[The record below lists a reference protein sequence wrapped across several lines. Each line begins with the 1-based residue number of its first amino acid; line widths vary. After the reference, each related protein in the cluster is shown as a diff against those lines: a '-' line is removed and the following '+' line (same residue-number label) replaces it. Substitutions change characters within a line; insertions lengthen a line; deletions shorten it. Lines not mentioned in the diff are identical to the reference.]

1 MSSPRSLAEIADL
14 VGGKLEGD
22 GAVLISGVA
31 DLQGAGPADLSFF
44 SHPRY
49 EAAARKSRA
58 AALLVGS
65 QAPKDLGQARIR
77 VANPSAA
84 FTRVAMLFAPME
96 GPRIRG
102 IHPSA
107 VVASGVEIGKDVG
120 IGPHVVIEEG
130 ARIGDETQIG
140 AGSYIGRQVRIGSRC
155 MLHPRVYVG
164 DRCLLGSR
172 VVLHPG
178 AVVGADGFGY
188 EMKEG
193 KHHKIPQLGY
203 VQIDDDAEIG
213 ANTTIDRGRFAR
225 THIGEGAKIDNLVM
239 IAHNCVVGPHS
250 VIVAQSGLSGS
261 TTTGHHVTI
270 AGHVG
275 TVGHIHIGS
284 GAILTAKSGV
294 TKDVPEGQTWRGAP
308 ARPIKEQMEME
319 AYIQQLPQLAKRLKV
334 LEAGQKSSAAPAGT
348 KKSSTRPNLPI
359 RGKKIRRKK

>member
-1 MSSPRSLAEIADL
+1 
-14 VGGKLEGD
+14 
-22 GAVLISGVA
+22 
-31 DLQGAGPADLSFF
+31 
-44 SHPRY
+44 
-49 EAAARKSRA
+49 
-58 AALLVGS
+58 
-65 QAPKDLGQARIR
+65 LG
-77 VANPSAA
+77 N
-84 FTRVAMLFAPME
+84 
-96 GPRIRG
+96 
-102 IHPSA
+102 
-107 VVASGVEIGKDVG
+107 
-120 IGPHVVIEEG
+120 
-130 ARIGDETQIG
+130 
-140 AGSYIGRQVRIGSRC
+140 
-155 MLHPRVYVG
+155 
-164 DRCLLGSR
+164 R

-188 EMKEG
+188 EMKDG
-193 KHHKIPQLGY
+193 RHHKVPQLGY

-275 TVGHIHIGS
+275 TVGHTHIGS

-319 AYIQQLPQLAKRLKV
+319 AYIQQLPQLAKRLKA
-334 LEAGQKSSAAPAGT
+334 LEAG
-348 KKSSTRPNLPI
+348 KKKGARE
-359 RGKKIRRKK
+359 KKKR

>member
-1 MSSPRSLAEIADL
+1 MSSPRSLAQIAEFI
-14 VGGKLEGD
+14 GGKLEGD
-22 GAVLISGVA
+22 GEIRISGVA
-31 DLQGAGPADLSFF
+31 DLQGAGPSEISFF
-44 SHPRY
+44 AHPRY
-49 EAAARKSRA
+49 EAAARQTRA
-58 AALLVGS
+58 GALVVGP
-65 QAPKDLGQARIR
+65 QAPKDLGKARIR
-77 VANPSAA
+77 VAQPSAA
-84 FTRVAMLFAPME
+84 FTRVAMLFAAAE
-96 GPRIRG
+96 APRCSG

-107 VVASGVEIGKDVG
+107 VVASGAKIGQQVG

-130 ARIGDETQIG
+130 VQVGDGTQIG
-140 AGSYIGRQVRIGSRC
+140 AGSYLGRDVRIGSNC
-155 MLHPRVYVG
+155 VLHPRVYVG
-164 DRCLLGSR
+164 ERCLLGNR

-188 EMKEG
+188 EMKDG
-193 KHHKIPQLGY
+193 RHHKVPQLGY

-319 AYIQQLPQLAKRLKV
+319 AHIQQLPQLAKRLKA
-334 LEAGQKSSAAPAGT
+334 LEAGKKKGT
-348 KKSSTRPNLPI
+348 REKKKR
-359 RGKKIRRKK
+359 

>member
-1 MSSPRSLAEIADL
+1 MSSPRSLAEIAEM
-14 VGGKLEGD
+14 VGGTLEGD
-22 GAVLISGVA
+22 GKIQITGVA

-49 EAAARKSRA
+49 EAAARQTRA
-58 AALLVGS
+58 GALLLGP
-65 QAPKDLGQARIR
+65 QAPKDLGKARIR
-77 VANPSAA
+77 VTNPSAA
-84 FTRVAMLFAPME
+84 FTRVAMLFSPAEAP
-96 GPRIRG
+96 RAAG

-107 VVASGVEIGKDVG
+107 IVASGAKIGFRVA
-120 IGPHVVIEEG
+120 IGPHVVIEDG
-130 ARIGDETQIG
+130 ASIGDETQIG
-140 AGSYIGRQVRIGSRC
+140 AGSYIGRDVSIGSRC
-155 MLHPRVYVG
+155 VLHPRVYVG

-172 VVLHPG
+172 VILHPG

-188 EMKEG
+188 EMKDG
-193 KHHKIPQLGY
+193 RHQKVPQLGY

-308 ARPIKEQMEME
+308 ARPIKEQMEIE
-319 AYIQQLPQLAKRLKV
+319 AHFQQLPELARRLKALEGKKV
-334 LEAGQKSSAAPAGT
+334 LASAKKR
-348 KKSSTRPNLPI
+348 KKS
-359 RGKKIRRKK
+359 

>member
-1 MSSPRSLAEIADL
+1 MSSPRSLTEIAEL
-14 VGGKLEGD
+14 IGGKLEGN
-22 GAVLISGVA
+22 GSLKIHGVA
-31 DLQGAGPADLSFF
+31 DLQGAGPNELSFF
-44 SHPRY
+44 AHPRY
-49 EAAARKSRA
+49 EAAARATKA
-58 AALLVGS
+58 GALLVGLT
-65 QAPKDLGQARIR
+65 APQDLGAARIR

-84 FTRVAMLFAPME
+84 FTQVAMLFAPT
-96 GPRIRG
+96 PTSRIPG

-107 VVASGVEIGKDVG
+107 VVAANVRLGKNVG

-130 ARIGDETQIG
+130 VELGEETQVG
-140 AGSYIGRQVRIGSRC
+140 AGSYLGRDVQVGSHC
-155 MLHPRVYVG
+155 MIHPRVYVG
-164 DRCLLGSR
+164 ERCRIGNR
-172 VVLHPG
+172 VVLHAG

-193 KHHKIPQLGY
+193 KHQKVPQLGY

-319 AYIQQLPQLAKRLKV
+319 AHIQQLPQLAMRLKA
-334 LEAGQKSSAAPAGT
+334 LEGKKTPPAAKKK
-348 KKSSTRPNLPI
+348 KKS
-359 RGKKIRRKK
+359 

>member
-1 MSSPRSLAEIADL
+1 MSSPRSLAEIAEL

-22 GAVLISGVA
+22 GAISISGVA
-31 DLQGAGPADLSFF
+31 DLQGAGATDISFF
-44 SHPRY
+44 AHPRY
-49 EAAARKSRA
+49 EAAARQTQA
-58 AALLVGS
+58 GALVVGPA
-65 QAPKDLGQARIR
+65 APKDLGKARIR

-84 FTRVAMLFAPME
+84 FTKVAMLFASPQASRPA
-96 GPRIRG
+96 GV
-102 IHPSA
+102 HPSA
-107 VVASGVEIGKDVG
+107 VISPHVQLGKNIG
-120 IGPHVVIEEG
+120 IGPHVVVEEG
-130 ARIGDETQIG
+130 TVIGDDTQIG
-140 AGSYIGRQVRIGSRC
+140 ASSYLGRNVRIGSQC
-155 MLHPRVYVG
+155 VLHPRVYVG
-164 DRCLLGSR
+164 ERCLIGNR
-172 VVLHPG
+172 VVLHAG

-188 EMKEG
+188 EMKDG
-193 KHHKIPQLGY
+193 RHHKVPQLGY

-319 AYIQQLPQLAKRLKV
+319 AHIQQLPALAKRLKA
-334 LEAGQKSSAAPAGT
+334 LEAGKKKTAPKE
-348 KKSSTRPNLPI
+348 KKQR
-359 RGKKIRRKK
+359 

>member
-1 MSSPRSLAEIADL
+1 MSSPRSLAEIAEL
-14 VGGKLEGD
+14 VGGQLEGD
-22 GAVLISGVA
+22 GSAQISGVA
-31 DLQGAGPADLSFF
+31 DLQGAGPSDLSFF

-49 EAAARKSRA
+49 EAAARQTRA
-58 AALLVGS
+58 AALLVGPH
-65 QAPKDLGQARIR
+65 APKDLGQARIR

-84 FTRVAMLFAPME
+84 FTRVALLFAPAE
-96 GPRIRG
+96 TPRMVG

-107 VVASGVEIGKDVG
+107 IVAAGAHLGAKVG
-120 IGPHVVIEEG
+120 IGPQVVIEEG
-130 ARIGDETQIG
+130 ARIGEGTQVG
-140 AGSYIGRQVRIGSRC
+140 AGSYLGREVRIGSGC
-155 MLHPRVYVG
+155 VLHPRVYVG
-164 DRCLLGSR
+164 ERCLVGNR

-188 EMKEG
+188 EMKDG
-193 KHHKIPQLGY
+193 RHHKVPQLGY

-261 TTTGHHVTI
+261 TTMGHHVTI

-319 AYIQQLPQLAKRLKV
+319 AHIQQLPQLVKRFKAW
-334 LEAGQKSSAAPAGT
+334 EAA
-348 KKSSTRPNLPI
+348 
-359 RGKKIRRKK
+359 RKKGAREKKKR

>member
-1 MSSPRSLAEIADL
+1 M
-14 VGGKLEGD
+14 
-22 GAVLISGVA
+22 
-31 DLQGAGPADLSFF
+31 
-44 SHPRY
+44 
-49 EAAARKSRA
+49 
-58 AALLVGS
+58 
-65 QAPKDLGQARIR
+65 
-77 VANPSAA
+77 
-84 FTRVAMLFAPME
+84 
-96 GPRIRG
+96 
-102 IHPSA
+102 
-107 VVASGVEIGKDVG
+107 
-120 IGPHVVIEEG
+120 IEEQVFVG
-130 ARIGDETQIG
+130 HDTQIG
-140 AGSYIGRQVRIGSRC
+140 AGSYLGRNVKVGAGC
-155 MLHPRVYVG
+155 LLHPRVYVG
-164 DRCLLGSR
+164 DRCVLGNR
-172 VVLHPG
+172 VVLHAG

-308 ARPIKEQMEME
+308 ARPIKEQMAME
-319 AYIQQLPQLAKRLKV
+319 AYLQQLPDLARRLKV
-334 LEAGQKSSAAPAGT
+334 LESKKNKAVPAPSPKK
-348 KKSSTRPNLPI
+348 KKSR
-359 RGKKIRRKK
+359 

>member
-1 MSSPRSLAEIADL
+1 LSSPRSLAEIAEL
-14 VGGKLEGD
+14 IGGKIEGD
-22 GAVLISGVA
+22 GEIRISGVA
-31 DLQGAGPADLSFF
+31 DLQGAGPSEISFLA
-44 SHPRY
+44 HPRY
-49 EAAARKSRA
+49 EAVARQTRA
-58 AALLVGS
+58 GALVVGP

-77 VANPSAA
+77 VAHPSAA
-84 FTRVAMLFAPME
+84 FTRVAMLFSPVE
-96 GPRIRG
+96 TPRLSG

-107 VVASGVEIGKDVG
+107 LVAPGAILGHQVG

-130 ARIGDETQIG
+130 AKVGDGTQIG
-140 AGSYIGRQVRIGSRC
+140 AGSYVGRDVCIGSQC
-155 MLHPRVYVG
+155 VLHPRVYVG
-164 DRCLLGSR
+164 ERCLLGNR

-188 EMKEG
+188 EMKDG
-193 KHHKIPQLGY
+193 RHHKVPQLGY

-319 AYIQQLPQLAKRLKV
+319 AHIQQLPQLAKRLKA
-334 LEAGQKSSAAPAGT
+334 LEAE
-348 KKSSTRPNLPI
+348 KKKGLRE
-359 RGKKIRRKK
+359 KKKR

>member
-1 MSSPRSLAEIADL
+1 MSSARSLAEIAEL

-22 GAVLISGVA
+22 AALSITGVA
-31 DLQGAGPADLSFF
+31 DLGGAGPGDLSFF
-44 SHPRY
+44 AHPRY
-49 EAAARKSRA
+49 EAAARQTKA
-58 AALLVGS
+58 GALLVGP
-65 QAPKDLGQARIR
+65 QAPQDLGKSRIR

-84 FTRVAMLFAPME
+84 FTRVAMLFAPPE
-96 GPRIRG
+96 APKLTG

-107 VVASGVEIGKDVG
+107 VVDPKVQIGRGVG
-120 IGPHVVIEEG
+120 IGPYVVIEAG
-130 ARIGDETQIG
+130 AKIGDETQIG
-140 AGSYIGRQVRIGSRC
+140 AGSYLGRDVCLGSRC
-155 MLHPRVYVG
+155 ILHPRVYVG
-164 DRCLLGSR
+164 DRCLLGNR
-172 VVLHPG
+172 VVLHAG

-188 EMKEG
+188 EMKDG
-193 KHHKIPQLGY
+193 RHQKVPQLGY

-319 AYIQQLPQLAKRLKV
+319 AYIQQLPQLARRLKA
-334 LEAGQKSSAAPAGT
+334 LEAKKKPSEGSS
-348 KKSSTRPNLPI
+348 KK
-359 RGKKIRRKK
+359 KKRR

>member
-1 MSSPRSLAEIADL
+1 MSSPRSLAEIAEL

-22 GAVLISGVA
+22 GTLRISGVA
-31 DLQGAGPADLSFF
+31 DLQGAGPGDLAFF
-44 SHPRY
+44 AHPRY
-49 EAAARKSRA
+49 EAVARQTKA
-58 AALLVGS
+58 AALLVGP
-65 QAPKDLGQARIR
+65 QAPQDLGQARIR
-77 VANPSAA
+77 VTNPSAA
-84 FTRVAMLFAPME
+84 FTRVAMLFAPPVA
-96 GPRIRG
+96 PRAPG

-107 VVASGVEIGKDVG
+107 VVDPKAKIGEGVG
-120 IGPHVVIEEG
+120 IGPHVVIEAGAVVGEG
-130 ARIGDETQIG
+130 TQIG
-140 AGSYIGRQVRIGSRC
+140 AGAFVGRDVTMGFRC
-155 MLHPRVYVG
+155 ILHPRVYVG
-164 DRCLLGSR
+164 DRCRIGNR
-172 VVLHPG
+172 VVLHAG

-188 EMKEG
+188 EMKDG
-193 KHHKIPQLGY
+193 KHQKVPQLGY

-319 AYIQQLPQLAKRLKV
+319 AYIQQLPQLVRRLKAV
-334 LEAGQKSSAAPAGT
+334 E
-348 KKSSTRPNLPI
+348 
-359 RGKKIRRKK
+359 GKKKNPSGQTRQKKRRAG

>member
-22 GAVLISGVA
+22 ASLVITGVA

-44 SHPRY
+44 AHPRY
-49 EAAARKSRA
+49 EAAARQTKA
-58 AALLVGS
+58 GALLVGLH
-65 QAPKDLGQARIR
+65 APKDLGKARIR
-77 VANPSAA
+77 VANPSTA
-84 FTRVAMLFAPME
+84 FTRVAMLFAPQE
-96 GPRIRG
+96 VPRLSG

-107 VVASGVEIGKDVG
+107 VISGGATLGQGVG

-130 ARIGDETQIG
+130 AVVGEETQIG
-140 AGSYIGRQVRIGSRC
+140 AGSYVGRDVKIGSRC
-155 MLHPRVYVG
+155 ILHPRVYVG
-164 DRCLLGSR
+164 DRCLLGNR
-172 VVLHPG
+172 VVLHAG

-188 EMKEG
+188 EMKDG
-193 KHHKIPQLGY
+193 RHQKVPQLGY

-319 AYIQQLPQLAKRLKV
+319 AYIQQLPQLARRLKA
-334 LEAGQKSSAAPAGT
+334 LEAKKKTSAGLP
-348 KKSSTRPNLPI
+348 KK
-359 RGKKIRRKK
+359 KKRR

>member
-1 MSSPRSLAEIADL
+1 
-14 VGGKLEGD
+14 
-22 GAVLISGVA
+22 
-31 DLQGAGPADLSFF
+31 
-44 SHPRY
+44 
-49 EAAARKSRA
+49 
-58 AALLVGS
+58 
-65 QAPKDLGQARIR
+65 
-77 VANPSAA
+77 
-84 FTRVAMLFAPME
+84 
-96 GPRIRG
+96 
-102 IHPSA
+102 
-107 VVASGVEIGKDVG
+107 
-120 IGPHVVIEEG
+120 
-130 ARIGDETQIG
+130 
-140 AGSYIGRQVRIGSRC
+140 
-155 MLHPRVYVG
+155 VYVG
-164 DRCLLGSR
+164 DRCVLGHR

-188 EMKEG
+188 EMKDG
-193 KHHKIPQLGY
+193 RHHKVPQLGY
-203 VQIDDDAEIG
+203 VQIDDEAEIG

-319 AYIQQLPQLAKRLKV
+319 AHFQHLPDLARRLKA
-334 LEAGQKSSAAPAGT
+334 LEAGK
-348 KKSSTRPNLPI
+348 
-359 RGKKIRRKK
+359 KKIPGVPKKRKKGARRRRASRGRGRSGSATRSCPGRIRPRGRPKSGRRGG

>member
-1 MSSPRSLAEIADL
+1 MGYARSVGELARL
-14 VGGKLEGD
+14 VGGEVEGD
-22 GAVLISGVA
+22 GSHPIEGVA
-31 DLQGAGPADLSFF
+31 DLAGAGPKEISFF
-44 SHPRY
+44 AHPRY
-49 EAAARKSRA
+49 EAMARQTHA
-58 AALLVGS
+58 GALIVGTS
-65 QAPKDLGQARIR
+65 APKDLGRIRIR
-77 VANPSAA
+77 VAQPSAA
-84 FTRVAMLFAPME
+84 FTKIAALFAP
-96 GPRIRG
+96 P
-102 IHPSA
+102 PA
-107 VVASGVEIGKDVG
+107 PPVSGVHPTALVAEGVQLGSGVG
-120 IGPHVVIEEG
+120 LGPYVVIEEG
-130 ARIGDETQIG
+130 TQVGEGTQIG
-140 AGSYIGRQVRIGSRC
+140 AGSYVGRNVQVGSRC
-155 MLHPRVYVG
+155 VIHPRVFVG
-164 DRCLLGSR
+164 ERCRIGNR
-172 VVLHPG
+172 VVLHAG

-188 EMKEG
+188 EMKDG
-193 KHHKIPQLGY
+193 KYVKIPQLGY

-319 AYIQQLPQLAKRLKV
+319 AHIQQLPVLAKRLKA
-334 LEAGQKSSAAPAGT
+334 LEGKKAKSPAKK
-348 KKSSTRPNLPI
+348 KKSR
-359 RGKKIRRKK
+359 

>member
-1 MSSPRSLAEIADL
+1 MSSPRSLAEIAEL
-14 VGGKLEGD
+14 VGGKVEGD
-22 GAVLISGVA
+22 GDVSITGIA
-31 DLQGAGPADLSFF
+31 DLQGAGPEDLSFF
-44 SHPRY
+44 AHPRY
-49 EAAARKSRA
+49 EAAARQTQA
-58 AALLVGS
+58 AALLVGP
-65 QAPKDLGQARIR
+65 QAPKNLGRARIR
-77 VANPSAA
+77 VSNPSAA
-84 FTRVAMLFAPME
+84 FTRVAMLFAPAE
-96 GPRIRG
+96 APRLIG

-107 VVASGVEIGKDVG
+107 VVAPGAVLGQQVG
-120 IGPHVVIEEG
+120 LGPHVVIEDG
-130 ARIGDETQIG
+130 VKIGDGTQIG
-140 AGSYIGRQVRIGSRC
+140 AGSYIGREVKIGSQC
-155 MLHPRVYVG
+155 VLHPRIYVG
-164 DRCLLGSR
+164 ERCLLGNR

-188 EMKEG
+188 EMKDG
-193 KHHKIPQLGY
+193 RHHKVPQLGY

-319 AYIQQLPQLAKRLKV
+319 AYIQQLPQLAKRLKDI
-334 LEAGQKSSAAPAGT
+334 ETGKRKAPAADKS
-348 KKSSTRPNLPI
+348 KKKR
-359 RGKKIRRKK
+359 

>member
-14 VGGKLEGD
+14 VGGKVEGD
-22 GAVLISGVA
+22 GMVSVSGVA
-31 DLQGAGPADLSFF
+31 DLLGAGPGDLSFF
-44 SHPRY
+44 AHPRY
-49 EAAARKSRA
+49 ETAARQTKA
-58 AALLVGS
+58 AALLVGP
-65 QAPKDLGQARIR
+65 QAPKDLGRARIR

-84 FTRVAMLFAPME
+84 FTRVAMLFAPAE
-96 GPRIRG
+96 SPRLTG
-102 IHPSA
+102 VHPSA
-107 VVASGVEIGKDVG
+107 IVAPGADLGRRVG

-130 ARIGDETQIG
+130 VQIGDGTQIG
-140 AGSYIGRQVRIGSRC
+140 AGSYLGRDVRIGADC
-155 MLHPRVYVG
+155 VLHPRVYVG
-164 DRCLLGSR
+164 ERCLLGNR
-172 VVLHPG
+172 VVMHPG

-193 KHHKIPQLGY
+193 RHHKVPQLGY

-308 ARPIKEQMEME
+308 ARPIKEQMAME
-319 AYIQQLPQLAKRLKV
+319 AYIQQLPQLAKRLKN
-334 LEAGQKSSAAPAGT
+334 LEAGKRKAPPSPKS
-348 KKSSTRPNLPI
+348 KKKR
-359 RGKKIRRKK
+359 

>member
-1 MSSPRSLAEIADL
+1 MGLPRKLAELAEL
-14 VGGKLEGD
+14 VGGTLEGD
-22 GAVLISGVA
+22 GSVPIQGVA
-31 DLQGAGPADLSFF
+31 DLQGAGPSDLSFF
-44 SHPRY
+44 AHPRY
-49 EAAARKSRA
+49 EAAARQTKA
-58 AALLVGS
+58 GALLVGPG
-65 QAPKDLGQARIR
+65 APRDLGAARIR

-84 FTRVAMLFAPME
+84 FTRVAMLFAPSPA
-96 GPRIRG
+96 PRLSG
-102 IHPSA
+102 VHPSA
-107 VVASGVEIGKDVG
+107 VVAPGVRLGRNVG
-120 IGPHVVIEEG
+120 IGPHAVLEEG
-130 ARIGDETQIG
+130 TEVGDETQVG
-140 AGSYIGRQVRIGSRC
+140 AGSYIGRDVRIGSGC
-155 MLHPRVYVG
+155 VFHPRVYVG
-164 DRCLLGSR
+164 DRCIIGHR
-172 VVLHPG
+172 VVLHAG

-188 EMKEG
+188 EMKDG
-193 KHHKIPQLGY
+193 RHQKVPQLGY
-203 VQIDDDAEIG
+203 VQIDDEAEIG

-319 AYIQQLPQLAKRLKV
+319 AHIQQLPLLAKRLKA
-334 LEAGQKSSAAPAGT
+334 LEGKKTAPSAKKK
-348 KKSSTRPNLPI
+348 KKS
-359 RGKKIRRKK
+359 

>member
-1 MSSPRSLAEIADL
+1 MSSARSLAEVAEL

-22 GAVLISGVA
+22 GTVPITGVA
-31 DLQGAGPADLSFF
+31 DLQGAGPTELSFF
-44 SHPRY
+44 AHPRY
-49 EAAARKSRA
+49 EAAARLTQA
-58 AALLVGS
+58 AALLVGP
-65 QAPKDLGQARIR
+65 QAPSDLGKARIR

-84 FTRVAMLFAPME
+84 FTRVAMVFAPAE
-96 GPRIRG
+96 FVKIIGV
-102 IHPSA
+102 HPSA
-107 VVASGVEIGKDVG
+107 VISPGAKLGEGIG
-120 IGPHVVIEEG
+120 IGPHVVVEDG
-130 ARIGDETQIG
+130 VVVGSETQIG
-140 AGSYIGRQVRIGSRC
+140 AGSYLGRQAKIGARC
-155 MLHPRVYVG
+155 FLHPRVYVG
-164 DRCLLGSR
+164 DRCILGNR
-172 VVLHPG
+172 VVLHAG

-188 EMKEG
+188 EMKDG
-193 KHHKIPQLGY
+193 KHQKVPQLGY

-308 ARPIKEQMEME
+308 ARPIKEQMAME
-319 AYIQQLPQLAKRLKV
+319 AHLQQLPDLVRRLKA
-334 LEAGQKSSAAPAGT
+334 LESG
-348 KKSSTRPNLPI
+348 
-359 RGKKIRRKK
+359 RKKAVPSPKKRKSR

>member
-1 MSSPRSLAEIADL
+1 MSSPRSLAEIAEL
-14 VGGKLEGD
+14 VGGTLEGD
-22 GAVLISGVA
+22 GTIQITGVA
-31 DLQGAGPADLSFF
+31 DLQGAGSTDLSFF

-49 EAAARKSRA
+49 EAVARQTRA
-58 AALLVGS
+58 GALLLGP

-77 VANPSAA
+77 VTNPSAA
-84 FTRVAMLFAPME
+84 FTRVAMLFSPAEAPRLT
-96 GPRIRG
+96 GV
-102 IHPSA
+102 HPSA
-107 VVASGVEIGKDVG
+107 IVASGAKIGSRVG
-120 IGPHVVIEEG
+120 IGPHVVIEDG
-130 ARIGDETQIG
+130 ASIGEETQIG
-140 AGSYIGRQVRIGSRC
+140 AGSYIGRDVSIGSRC
-155 MLHPRVYVG
+155 VLHPRVYVG
-164 DRCLLGSR
+164 DRCLLGNR
-172 VVLHPG
+172 VILHPG

-193 KHHKIPQLGY
+193 RHHKVPQLGY

-319 AYIQQLPQLAKRLKV
+319 AHIQQLPQLARRLKA
-334 LEAGQKSSAAPAGT
+334 LEEKKAASSAKKR
-348 KKSSTRPNLPI
+348 KKS
-359 RGKKIRRKK
+359 

>member
-14 VGGKLEGD
+14 VGGKVEGD
-22 GAVLISGVA
+22 GMVSVSGVA
-31 DLQGAGPADLSFF
+31 DLLGAGPGDLSFF
-44 SHPRY
+44 AHPRY
-49 EAAARKSRA
+49 ETAARQTKA
-58 AALLVGS
+58 AALLVGP
-65 QAPKDLGQARIR
+65 QAPKDLGRARIR

-84 FTRVAMLFAPME
+84 FTRVAMLFAPAE
-96 GPRIRG
+96 SPRLTG
-102 IHPSA
+102 VHPSA
-107 VVASGVEIGKDVG
+107 IVAPGADLGRRVG
-120 IGPHVVIEEG
+120 IGPNVVIEEG
-130 ARIGDETQIG
+130 VQIGDGTQIG
-140 AGSYIGRQVRIGSRC
+140 AGSYLGRDVRIGADC
-155 MLHPRVYVG
+155 VLHPRVYVG
-164 DRCLLGSR
+164 ERCLLGNR
-172 VVLHPG
+172 VVMHPG

-193 KHHKIPQLGY
+193 RHHKVPQLGY

-308 ARPIKEQMEME
+308 ARPIKEQMAME
-319 AYIQQLPQLAKRLKV
+319 AYIQQLPQLAKRLKN
-334 LEAGQKSSAAPAGT
+334 LEAGKRKAPPSPKS
-348 KKSSTRPNLPI
+348 KKKR
-359 RGKKIRRKK
+359 

>member
-1 MSSPRSLAEIADL
+1 MSSPRSLAEIAAL

-22 GAVLISGVA
+22 GTTVITGVA
-31 DLQGAGPADLSFF
+31 DLEGAGPSDLSFF
-44 SHPRY
+44 AHPRY
-49 EAAARKSRA
+49 EVAARRTQA
-58 AALLVGS
+58 AALLVGL
-65 QAPKDLGQARIR
+65 QVPRDLGRARVR
-77 VANPSAA
+77 VPNPSAA
-84 FTRVAMLFAPME
+84 FTQVAMLFAPE
-96 GPRIRG
+96 PPSRIPG

-107 VVASGVEIGKDVG
+107 VVAPSVRLGRDVG
-120 IGPHVVIEEG
+120 LGPHVVVEEG
-130 ARIGDETQIG
+130 AEIGDGSQIG
-140 AGSYIGRQVRIGSRC
+140 SGSYIGRNVRMGAGCVI
-155 MLHPRVYVG
+155 HPKVYIG
-164 DRCLLGSR
+164 DRCILGNR
-172 VVLHPG
+172 VVLHAG

-193 KHHKIPQLGY
+193 RHQKVPQLGY

-225 THIGEGAKIDNLVM
+225 THIGEGVKIDNLVM
-239 IAHNCVVGPHS
+239 IAHNCVIGPHS

-308 ARPIKEQMEME
+308 ARPIKEQMEIE
-319 AYIQQLPQLAKRLKV
+319 AHFQHLPEIALRLKA
-334 LEAGQKSSAAPAGT
+334 LEAG
-348 KKSSTRPNLPI
+348 KKKLSGPS
-359 RGKKIRRKK
+359 KKKKKG

>member
-1 MSSPRSLAEIADL
+1 MSSARSLAEIAEL
-14 VGGKLEGD
+14 VGGKLEGEA
-22 GAVLISGVA
+22 GLSITGVA
-31 DLQGAGPADLSFF
+31 DLGGAGPGDLSFF
-44 SHPRY
+44 AHPRY
-49 EAAARKSRA
+49 EAAARQTKA
-58 AALLVGS
+58 GALLVGP
-65 QAPKDLGQARIR
+65 QAPQDLGKSRIR

-84 FTRVAMLFAPME
+84 FTRVAMLFAPPE
-96 GPRIRG
+96 APKLTG

-107 VVASGVEIGKDVG
+107 VVDPKVQIGRGVG
-120 IGPHVVIEEG
+120 IGPYVVIEAG
-130 ARIGDETQIG
+130 AKIGDETQIG
-140 AGSYIGRQVRIGSRC
+140 AGSYLGRDVCLGSRC
-155 MLHPRVYVG
+155 ILHPRVYVG
-164 DRCLLGSR
+164 DRCLLGNR
-172 VVLHPG
+172 VVLHAG

-188 EMKEG
+188 EMKDG
-193 KHHKIPQLGY
+193 RHQKVPQLGY

-319 AYIQQLPQLAKRLKV
+319 AYIQQLPQLARRLKA
-334 LEAGQKSSAAPAGT
+334 LEAKKKPSEGSS
-348 KKSSTRPNLPI
+348 KK
-359 RGKKIRRKK
+359 KKRR

>member
-1 MSSPRSLAEIADL
+1 MGSVRTVGELARI
-14 VGGKLEGD
+14 VGGVVEGD
-22 GAVLISGVA
+22 ENCPIQGVA
-31 DLQGAGPADLSFF
+31 DLAGAGPNEISFF
-44 SHPRY
+44 VHPRY
-49 EAAARKSRA
+49 EGMARQTKA
-58 AALLVGS
+58 GALVVGNS
-65 QAPKDLGQARIR
+65 APKDLGKIRIR
-77 VANPSAA
+77 VAHPSAA
-84 FTRVAMLFAPME
+84 FTQIAALFAPPVSPPLS
-96 GPRIRG
+96 GV
-102 IHPSA
+102 HPTA
-107 VVASGVEIGKDVG
+107 IVASGAHLGAGVG
-120 IGPHVVIEEG
+120 LGPYVVIEEG
-130 ARIGDETQIG
+130 ARVGEGTQIG
-140 AGSYIGRQVRIGSRC
+140 AGSFVGRDVQIGDRC
-155 MLHPRVYVG
+155 VIHPRVYIGERCRVG
-164 DRCLLGSR
+164 KR
-172 VVLHPG
+172 VVLHAG

-188 EMKEG
+188 EMKDG
-193 KHHKIPQLGY
+193 KHVKVPQLGY

-319 AYIQQLPQLAKRLKV
+319 AHIQQLPQLAKRLKA
-334 LEAGQKSSAAPAGT
+334 LEGKKKVASAT
-348 KKSSTRPNLPI
+348 KK
-359 RGKKIRRKK
+359 KKSR

>member
-1 MSSPRSLAEIADL
+1 MSSPRSLAEIAEL
-14 VGGKLEGD
+14 IGGKIEGD
-22 GAVLISGVA
+22 GEIRISGVA
-31 DLQGAGPADLSFF
+31 DLQGAGPSEISFF
-44 SHPRY
+44 AHPRY
-49 EAAARKSRA
+49 EAAARQTRA
-58 AALLVGS
+58 GALVVGP
-65 QAPKDLGQARIR
+65 QAPKDLGKARIR
-77 VANPSAA
+77 VTHPSAA
-84 FTRVAMLFAPME
+84 FTRVAMLFAPAE
-96 GPRIRG
+96 APRLTG

-107 VVASGVEIGKDVG
+107 VVASGASLGHLVG

-130 ARIGDETQIG
+130 VQVGDGTQIG
-140 AGSYIGRQVRIGSRC
+140 AGSYLGRDVRIGSHC
-155 MLHPRVYVG
+155 VLHPRVYVG
-164 DRCLLGSR
+164 ERCLLGNR

-188 EMKEG
+188 EMKDG
-193 KHHKIPQLGY
+193 RHHKVPQLGY

-319 AYIQQLPQLAKRLKV
+319 AHIQQLPQLAKRLKA
-334 LEAGQKSSAAPAGT
+334 LE
-348 KKSSTRPNLPI
+348 
-359 RGKKIRRKK
+359 GKKTGATAPRKKKR

>member
-1 MSSPRSLAEIADL
+1 MSSPRSLAEIAEL
-14 VGGKLEGD
+14 IGGKIEGD
-22 GAVLISGVA
+22 GGIRITGVA
-31 DLQGAGPADLSFF
+31 DLLGAGPSEISFLA
-44 SHPRY
+44 HPRY
-49 EAAARKSRA
+49 EAAARQTRA
-58 AALLVGS
+58 GALVVGP
-65 QAPKDLGQARIR
+65 QAPKDLGKARIR
-77 VANPSAA
+77 VAHPSAA
-84 FTRVAMLFAPME
+84 FTRVAMLFAPAE
-96 GPRIRG
+96 APRLKG

-107 VVASGVEIGKDVG
+107 VVAPGANLGQLVG

-130 ARIGDETQIG
+130 VQVGDGTQIG
-140 AGSYIGRQVRIGSRC
+140 AGSYLGRDVRIGSHC
-155 MLHPRVYVG
+155 VLHPRVYVG
-164 DRCLLGSR
+164 ERCLLGNR

-188 EMKEG
+188 EMKDG
-193 KHHKIPQLGY
+193 RHHKVPQLGY

-319 AYIQQLPQLAKRLKV
+319 AHIQQLPQLVKRFKT
-334 LEAGQKSSAAPAGT
+334 LEAGEKKGT
-348 KKSSTRPNLPI
+348 REKKKR
-359 RGKKIRRKK
+359 

>member
-1 MSSPRSLAEIADL
+1 MSSPRSLAEIAAI

-22 GAVLISGVA
+22 GTVAISGVA
-31 DLQGAGPADLSFF
+31 DLQGAGPNDLSFF
-44 SHPRY
+44 AHPRY
-49 EAAARKSRA
+49 ESAARQTKA
-58 AALLVGS
+58 AALLVGP
-65 QAPKDLGQARIR
+65 QAPKDLGRARIR
-77 VANPSAA
+77 VAHPSAA
-84 FTRVAMLFAPME
+84 FTRVAMLFAPAE
-96 GPRIRG
+96 APRLMG
-102 IHPSA
+102 VHPSA
-107 VVASGVEIGKDVG
+107 VVDSTAKVGRGVG
-120 IGPHVVIEEG
+120 IGPHVVIEAG
-130 ARIGDETQIG
+130 AQIGDGTQIG
-140 AGSYIGRQVRIGSRC
+140 AGSYLGRDVHIGTQCI
-155 MLHPRVYVG
+155 LHPRVFVG
-164 DRCLLGSR
+164 DRCLLGNR
-172 VVLHPG
+172 VVLHAG

-188 EMKEG
+188 EMKDG
-193 KHHKIPQLGY
+193 RHQKVPQLGY

-261 TTTGHHVTI
+261 TTTGHHVTV

-319 AYIQQLPQLAKRLKV
+319 AYIQQLPQLARRIKA
-334 LEAGQKSSAAPAGT
+334 LEAKKGPATSSSQK
-348 KKSSTRPNLPI
+348 KKKR
-359 RGKKIRRKK
+359 

>member
-1 MSSPRSLAEIADL
+1 MSSPRSLAEIAEL
-14 VGGKLEGD
+14 VGGTLEGE
-22 GAVLISGVA
+22 GKLSITGVA
-31 DLQGAGPADLSFF
+31 DLQGAGPSEISFF
-44 SHPRY
+44 AHPRY
-49 EAAARKSRA
+49 ESAARQSQA
-58 AALLVGS
+58 GALLVGL
-65 QAPKDLGQARIR
+65 QAPKDLGRARIR

-84 FTRVAMLFAPME
+84 FTKVAMLFAPAE
-96 GPRIRG
+96 SPRVAG
-102 IHPSA
+102 IHPSSVISPGA
-107 VVASGVEIGKDVG
+107 RLGRNVG
-120 IGPHVVIEEG
+120 IAPHVVIEEG
-130 ARIGDETQIG
+130 AAVGDDTQIG
-140 AGSYIGRQVRIGSRC
+140 AGSFIGRGVRIGSQC
-155 MLHPRVYVG
+155 LLHPRVYVG
-164 DRCLLGSR
+164 ERCVVGNR
-172 VVLHPG
+172 VVLHAG

-188 EMKEG
+188 EMREG
-193 KHHKIPQLGY
+193 RHQKVPQLGY

-319 AYIQQLPQLAKRLKV
+319 AHIQQLPQLAKRLKA
-334 LEAGQKSSAAPAGT
+334 LEAG
-348 KKSSTRPNLPI
+348 KKKASPKD
-359 RGKKIRRKK
+359 KKRRSG

>member
-1 MSSPRSLAEIADL
+1 MSSPRSLAEIAEL

-22 GAVLISGVA
+22 GSIFITGVG
-31 DLQGAGPADLSFF
+31 DLQGAGASEISFF
-44 SHPRY
+44 AHPRY
-49 EAAARKSRA
+49 EAAARQSKA
-58 AALLVGS
+58 AALLVGP
-65 QAPKDLGQARIR
+65 QAPKDLGRARIR
-77 VANPSAA
+77 TANPSAA
-84 FTRVAMLFAPME
+84 FTKVAMIFSPPEAPRLE
-96 GPRIRG
+96 GV
-102 IHPSA
+102 HPTA
-107 VVASGVEIGKDVG
+107 VISPQARLGRNIG
-120 IGPHVVIEEG
+120 IGPHVVVEEG
-130 ARIGDETQIG
+130 ASLGDETQVG
-140 AGSYIGRQVRIGSRC
+140 AGSYIGRHVRIGQQC
-155 MLHPRVYVG
+155 IIHPRVYVG
-164 DRCLLGSR
+164 DRCVVGNR
-172 VVLHPG
+172 VVLHAG

-188 EMKEG
+188 EMRDG
-193 KHHKIPQLGY
+193 RHHKVPQLGY

-319 AYIQQLPQLAKRLKV
+319 AHIQQLPQLAKRLKT
-334 LEAGQKSSAAPAGT
+334 LEAGT
-348 KKSSTRPNLPI
+348 KKGTRN
-359 RGKKIRRKK
+359 KKKR

>member
-1 MSSPRSLAEIADL
+1 MSSPRRLAEIAEL

-22 GAVLISGVA
+22 GQIPITGVA
-31 DLQGAGPADLSFF
+31 DLQGAGSADISFF
-44 SHPRY
+44 AHPRY
-49 EAAARKSRA
+49 EAAARQTRA
-58 AALLVGS
+58 GALVVGP
-65 QAPKDLGQARIR
+65 QAPKDLGRARIR

-84 FTRVAMLFAPME
+84 FTKVAMLFAPREATRMA
-96 GPRIRG
+96 GV
-102 IHPSA
+102 HPSA
-107 VVASGVEIGKDVG
+107 VVSPQAQLGQNVG
-120 IGPHVVIEEG
+120 IGPHVVVEEG
-130 ARIGDETQIG
+130 TVIGDDTQIG
-140 AGSYIGRQVRIGSRC
+140 AGCYLGRDVRIGSQC
-155 MLHPRVYVG
+155 VLHPRVYVG
-164 DRCLLGSR
+164 ERCLIGSR
-172 VVLHPG
+172 VVLHAG

-188 EMKEG
+188 EMKDG
-193 KHHKIPQLGY
+193 KHQKVPQLGY

-319 AYIQQLPQLAKRLKV
+319 AHIQQLPQLAKRLKA
-334 LEAGQKSSAAPAGT
+334 LEAGKKKAPLKL
-348 KKSSTRPNLPI
+348 KKKRS
-359 RGKKIRRKK
+359 G

>member
-1 MSSPRSLAEIADL
+1 MSSPRSLAEIAEL
-14 VGGKLEGD
+14 VGGTLEGEKSTS
-22 GAVLISGVA
+22 ITGVA
-31 DLQGAGPADLSFF
+31 DLLGASPSEISFF
-44 SHPRY
+44 AHPRY
-49 EAAARKSRA
+49 ESAARQSKA
-58 AALLVGS
+58 AALLVGP
-65 QAPKDLGQARIR
+65 QAPKDLGRARIR
-77 VANPSAA
+77 VTNPSAA
-84 FTRVAMLFAPME
+84 FTKVAMLFAPAE
-96 GPRIRG
+96 GPRVTG
-102 IHPSA
+102 VHASA
-107 VVASGVEIGKDVG
+107 VISPLATLGSNVG

-130 ARIGDETQIG
+130 AVIGEDTQVG
-140 AGSYIGRQVRIGSRC
+140 AGSFIGRKVRIGSHC
-155 MLHPRVYVG
+155 LLHPRVYVG
-164 DRCLLGSR
+164 ERCVVGNR
-172 VVLHPG
+172 VVLHAG

-193 KHHKIPQLGY
+193 RHHKVPQLGY

-319 AYIQQLPQLAKRLKV
+319 AYIQQLPDLARRLKT
-334 LEAGQKSSAAPAGT
+334 LEAGT
-348 KKSSTRPNLPI
+348 KKSTTPSP
-359 RGKKIRRKK
+359 KKKKR